1 MIFGKIYT
9 VTEVNKIVKGLIHEE
24 PEFANLQIQGG
35 VSNFRQYPSG
45 HCYFNLKDDRGLLK
59 AVMFAGAA
67 RRLKALPKNGDQ
79 VMGVGRI
86 DLYERDGVYQF
97 YVDMLMPLGAGNLMA
112 AFEELKQK
120 LSAEGLFDPEKKR
133 PLPAHP
139 EVVGVIT
146 SSAGAAVRDIINVAG
161 RRDPGVKIRLYPV
174 KVQGTEAPEEIVRG
188 IRFMNR
194 HKLADVLIVGRG
206 GGSMEDLWAFNDER
220 VVRAIAASQIPVVSA
235 VGHEIDFTLSDFAAD
250 LRAPTPSAAAEL
262 AVPERTGDREKL
274 QNLTRR
280 LERQVTSALDQW
292 ENRFLR
298 AAQSRVLRHPEGL
311 LKDQQERLERAVASW
326 VFTRPERLWEN
337 KSRQLERLQSSWTLR
352 EPERLW
358 EDQSQQLDMLL
369 QRLQASAKQALEI
382 RQHRWEVVSS
392 KLEALSPYAVLQR
405 GYSLTETDKGQVI
418 RSISQVEP
426 GSRLV
431 THVADGTVV
440 STAQEIQEKKEGQ

>member
-24 PEFANLQIQGG
+24 PEFANLQIQGE

-311 LKDQQERLERAVASW
+311 LKDQQERLERAAASW

-440 STAQEIQEKKEGQ
+440 STAQEIQGKKEGQ

>member
-24 PEFANLQIQGG
+24 PEFANLQIQGE

-292 ENRFLR
+292 ENRLLR

-369 QRLQASAKQALEI
+369 QRLQATAKQALEI

>member
-24 PEFANLQIQGG
+24 PEFANLQIQGE

-120 LSAEGLFDPEKKR
+120 LAAEGLLDPEKKR

-311 LKDQQERLERAVASW
+311 LKDQQERLERAAASW